1 MHSVNS
7 FLINRSPTTQT
18 KRKPGTSASSSGSH
32 LLKQS
37 SSSPAPS
44 PLAGHKQAGT
54 SSGTS
59 KCTHTT
65 VDEKSHRSSSDKTTT
80 RVAGLQVPRSSVGA
94 GANGGSGRGR
104 DKGET
109 RRGPGGDES
118 STKQSS
124 TCRGDG
130 KEHQKNVQD
139 SRDSAPN
146 TSSRSRDKDHHQQ
159 QSQSRDIESKSERNR
174 DSRDSC
180 GCGAYYQEYNIIL
193 LMLLCNITS

>member
-1 MHSVNS
+1 MIS
-7 FLINRSPTTQT
+7 RSPTTQT

-44 PLAGHKQAGT
+44 PLAGRKQAGIL
-54 SSGTS
+54 SGTS
-59 KCTHTT
+59 KRTT
-65 VDEKSHRSSSDKTTT
+65 IDDQSHRSSSHKTTT
-80 RVAGLQVPRSSVGA
+80 RVAGQQVPRSSASA

-104 DKGET
+104 DKRET

-130 KEHQKNVQD
+130 KEHQKSVQD
-139 SRDSAPN
+139 SRDSAPK

-159 QSQSRDIESKSERNR
+159 QSQSRNIESKLERNR
-174 DSRDSC
+174 DSRDSY
-180 GCGAYYQEYNIIL
+180 GCGAYYQEYIL
-193 LMLLCNITS
+193 LMLLYNITS

>member
-1 MHSVNS
+1 M
-7 FLINRSPTTQT
+7 INRSPTTQT

-44 PLAGHKQAGT
+44 PLAGRKQAGI

-59 KCTHTT
+59 KRTT
-65 VDEKSHRSSSDKTTT
+65 IDEKSHRSSSHKTTT
-80 RVAGLQVPRSSVGA
+80 RVAGQQVPRSSAGA

-118 STKQSS
+118 SIATKQSS

-130 KEHQKNVQD
+130 KEHQKSVQD
-139 SRDSAPN
+139 SRDSAP
-146 TSSRSRDKDHHQQ
+146 DFFK
-159 QSQSRDIESKSERNR
+159 K
-174 DSRDSC
+174 
-180 GCGAYYQEYNIIL
+180 
-193 LMLLCNITS
+193 